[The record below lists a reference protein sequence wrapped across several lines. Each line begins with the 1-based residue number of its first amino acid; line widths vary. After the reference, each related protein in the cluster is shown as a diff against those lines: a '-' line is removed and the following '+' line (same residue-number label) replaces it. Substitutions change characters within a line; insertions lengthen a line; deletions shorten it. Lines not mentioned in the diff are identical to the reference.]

1 LQCSAGDNEMTE
13 QDTDLRDIPWWGTA
27 SAAAA
32 PLVLVGGL
40 MTAAELQPP
49 GFAVFSGT
57 VSSLAGQGAADSWV
71 MTLTF
76 AIVGALDV
84 VTAVALR
91 AAALAG
97 RLVLAGAGISGML
110 VAAFPEHLGGSL
122 IHAWWA
128 GLGFGGLI
136 LWPVFAV
143 HPRGR
148 GSRGLGPRG
157 RGLGGPGQGAD
168 VPWALRAA
176 ACWTA
181 TVTLALLT
189 IWFAVEQ
196 ATRGSEMGLAERLAG
211 VAQTFW
217 PLVVVRSCK
226 RLPDAAGELAEE
238 CADGHRALPGF
249 WTSPRG

>member
-1 LQCSAGDNEMTE
+1 MREP
-13 QDTDLRDIPWWGTA
+13 DTDLRDIPLWGA
-27 SAAAA
+27 VSATAA
-32 PLVLVGGL
+32 PVLLVGGM

-57 VSSLAGQGAADSWV
+57 VSSLAGEGAAYSWV

-84 VTAVALR
+84 VTALALR
-91 AAALAG
+91 AAALPG
-97 RLVLAGAGISGML
+97 RLVLAAAGISGML

-143 HPRGR
+143 RRGA
-148 GSRGLGPRG
+148 GT
-157 RGLGGPGQGAD
+157 
-168 VPWALRAA
+168 PWALRA
-176 ACWTA
+176 
-181 TVTLALLT
+181 VTCYSVTGALALLT

-196 ATRGSEMGLAERLAG
+196 ATRGAEMGVAERLAG

-217 PLVVVRSCK
+217 PLVVVLSVR
-226 RLPDAAGELAEE
+226 RVPEPAGDLAEE
-238 CADGHRALPGF
+238 CADG
-249 WTSPRG
+249 RGV

>member
-1 LQCSAGDNEMTE
+1 MRE
-13 QDTDLRDIPWWGTA
+13 QDTDLRYIPWWGTA

-32 PLVLVGGL
+32 PLMLVGGL
-40 MTAAELQPP
+40 MIAAELQPP

-76 AIVGALDV
+76 LIVGFLEV
-84 VTAVALR
+84 VTALALR
-91 AAALAG
+91 AAALPG
-97 RLVLAGAGISGML
+97 RIVLAGAGIAGML

-136 LWPVFAV
+136 LWPMFAV
-143 HPRGR
+143 RRG
-148 GSRGLGPRG
+148 G
-157 RGLGGPGQGAD
+157 D

-176 ACWTA
+176 ACWSVTA
-181 TVTLALLT
+181 VLAMLT

-196 ATRGSEMGLAERLAG
+196 ATRGAEMGLAERMAG

-217 PLVVVRSCK
+217 PLIVVRSC
-226 RLPDAAGELAEE
+226 RRMQDEAGEFAGE
-238 CADGHRALPGF
+238 CADGGGMQASG
-249 WTSPRG
+249 

>member
-1 LQCSAGDNEMTE
+1 MREP
-13 QDTDLRDIPWWGTA
+13 DTDLRDIPWWGAA

-32 PLVLVGGL
+32 PLLLVGG
-40 MTAAELQPP
+40 MMSAAELQPP

-57 VSSLAGQGAADSWV
+57 VSSLAGQGAAYSWV

-84 VTAVALR
+84 VTALALR

-97 RLVLAGAGISGML
+97 RLVLAGAGVSGML

-136 LWPVFAV
+136 LWPAFAV
-143 HPRGR
+143 RR
-148 GSRGLGPRG
+148 
-157 RGLGGPGQGAD
+157 GAD
-168 VPWALRAA
+168 TPWALRAF
-176 ACWTA
+176 ACYSV

-196 ATRGSEMGLAERLAG
+196 ATRGAEMGLAERLAG

-217 PLVVVRSCK
+217 PLVVVLSVR
-226 RLPDAAGELAEE
+226 RVPERAGDLAGE
-238 CADGHRALPGF
+238 CADGPRA
-249 WTSPRG
+249 

>member
-1 LQCSAGDNEMTE
+1 MRE

-32 PLVLVGGL
+32 PLLLVGGM

-76 AIVGALDV
+76 ALVGALDV

-91 AAALAG
+91 AAALGG
-97 RLVLAGAGISGML
+97 RLVLAGAGLAGML

-122 IHAWWA
+122 IHACWA
-128 GLGFGGLI
+128 GAGFAGLI

-143 HPRGR
+143 RR
-148 GSRGLGPRG
+148 
-157 RGLGGPGQGAD
+157 GAD
-168 VPWALRAA
+168 VPWALRAS
-176 ACWTA
+176 ACWPV

-189 IWFAVEQ
+189 VWFAVEQ
-196 ATRGSEMGLAERLAG
+196 ATRGAEMGVAERLAG

-217 PLVVVRSCK
+217 PLVVVLTCR
-226 RLPDAAGELAEE
+226 REREAARELAEE
-238 CADGHRALPGF
+238 CAEGG
-249 WTSPRG
+249 

>member
-1 LQCSAGDNEMTE
+1 MTE
-13 QDTDLRDIPWWGTA
+13 QDTDLRDIPWWGAA
-27 SAAAA
+27 SAGAA

-40 MTAAELQPP
+40 MIAAELQPP
-49 GFAVFSGT
+49 GFAAFSGT

-76 AIVGALDV
+76 ALVGALDV
-84 VTAVALR
+84 VTALALR
-91 AAALAG
+91 AAAFGG

-143 HPRGR
+143 RR
-148 GSRGLGPRG
+148 
-157 RGLGGPGQGAD
+157 GAD
-168 VPWALRAA
+168 VPWALRAG
-176 ACWTA
+176 ACWSVTI
-181 TVTLALLT
+181 TLALLT

-196 ATRGSEMGLAERLAG
+196 ATGGAEMGVAERLAG

-217 PLVVVRSCK
+217 PLVVVLSGR
-226 RLPDAAGELAEE
+226 REQEAGALAQEWPDG
-238 CADGHRALPGF
+238 
-249 WTSPRG
+249 RGV